1 MQYTNYVSCIAF
13 HVLNTRTSWLST
25 PRTHLMD
32 LLQSLTSSLLS
43 PMVLAFV
50 LGIVAT
56 LVRSDLKFPEELYVA
71 LTIYLLFAIGMKG
84 GMKLE
89 GMSISVVGLPLASA
103 VLLSVAIPV
112 WSFFILRRL
121 VQLDATNAAAIAAH
135 YGSVSAV
142 TFSAVIAFL
151 ENSRVAVEGFAP
163 ALLAV
168 MEAPAIIVAVYLAM
182 KQDGAGGSAES
193 GEFKRLLHDLLA
205 GKGIILLLGGLIIG
219 FVSGHKGFE
228 QVAPLFDAPFKG
240 ILTLFLLEVG
250 LVTGRRL
257 RDLKSAGW
265 RLVAFAVAMP
275 VAHGMIGAA
284 LGKLSG
290 LSMGGCTVLATLAAS
305 ASYIA
310 APAAV
315 RIALP
320 QASPALYL
328 TSSLALTFP
337 FNVTLGIPLY
347 HAFATFLHQA

>member
-1 MQYTNYVSCIAF
+1 
-13 HVLNTRTSWLST
+13 
-25 PRTHLMD
+25 MD
-32 LLQSLTSSLLS
+32 LLPSLGSSLLS

-50 LGIVAT
+50 LGIIAT
-56 LVRSDLKFPEELYVA
+56 LVRSDLKFPEEVYVA
-71 LTIYLLFAIGMKG
+71 LTVYLLFAIGMKG
-84 GMKLE
+84 GTKLE
-89 GMSISVVGLPLASA
+89 GMSLSVVGLPLAAA

-112 WSFFILRRL
+112 WCFFILRGFVR
-121 VQLDATNAAAIAAH
+121 LDAINAAAISAH

-151 ENSRVAVEGFAP
+151 ESSKVSVEGFAP

-168 MEAPAIIVAVYLAM
+168 MEAPAIIIAVYLASS
-182 KQDGAGGSAES
+182 QRQGVASAS
-193 GEFKRLLHDLLA
+193 PGDFKRLLHDLLA
-205 GKGIILLLGGLIIG
+205 GKGIILLLGGLVIG
-219 FVSGHKGFE
+219 LLSGQKGFD
-228 QVAPLFDAPFKG
+228 QVAPFFDAPFKG
-240 ILTLFLLEVG
+240 VLVLFLLEVG

-265 RLVAFAVAMP
+265 RLVAFALMMP
-275 VAHGMIGAA
+275 VAHGFIGACF
-284 LGKLSG
+284 GKWSG
-290 LSMGGCTVLATLAAS
+290 LGIGGTTVLATLAAS

-315 RIALP
+315 RISLP

-347 HAFATFLHQA
+347 HTFARLLHHA

>member
-1 MQYTNYVSCIAF
+1 
-13 HVLNTRTSWLST
+13 
-25 PRTHLMD
+25 MD
-32 LLQSLTSSLLS
+32 LLHSLTSSLLS

-50 LGIVAT
+50 LGIIAT
-56 LVRSDLKFPEELYVA
+56 LVKSDLKFPEALYVA
-71 LTIYLLFAIGMKG
+71 LTIYLLFAIGLKG

-89 GMSISVVGLPLASA
+89 GMSLSEVGLPLTAA
-103 VLLSVAIPV
+103 VLLSMAIPA
-112 WSFFILRRL
+112 WSFFILRGAVR
-121 VQLDATNAAAIAAH
+121 LDAVNAAAISAH

-151 ENSRVAVEGFAP
+151 ENAKTTVEGFAP

-182 KQDGAGGSAES
+182 KQTGGSDPAQR
-193 GEFKRLLHDLLA
+193 GNFKKLLHDLLA
-205 GKGIILLLGGLIIG
+205 GKGIILLLGGLTIG
-219 FVSGHKGFE
+219 LVSGHKGFD
-228 QVAPLFDAPFKG
+228 QVAPFFDAPFKG
-240 ILTLFLLEVG
+240 VLVLFLLEVG

-265 RLVAFAVAMP
+265 RLVAFAFIMP
-275 VAHGMIGAA
+275 VIHGFIGAW
-284 LGKLSG
+284 LGKLCG
-290 LSMGGCTVLATLAAS
+290 LGVGGTTVLATLAAS

-347 HAFATFLHQA
+347 HTFAHFLHHA

>member
-1 MQYTNYVSCIAF
+1 
-13 HVLNTRTSWLST
+13 
-25 PRTHLMD
+25 MD
-32 LLQSLTSSLLS
+32 LIQSLTSSLLS
-43 PMVLAFV
+43 PMVLAFA

-89 GMSISVVGLPLASA
+89 GMRLSVVGLPLASA

-112 WSFFILRRL
+112 WSFFILRGA
-121 VQLDATNAAAIAAH
+121 VKLDAINAAAIAAH

-151 ENSRVAVEGFAP
+151 ENSKVAVEGFAP

-182 KQDGAGGSAES
+182 KQGAAGSAQS
-193 GEFKRLLHDLLA
+193 GDFKRLLHDLLA
-205 GKGIILLLGGLIIG
+205 GRGIILLLGGLVIG

-228 QVAPLFDAPFKG
+228 QVAPFFDAPFKG
-240 ILTLFLLEVG
+240 VLALFLLEVG

-265 RLVAFAVAMP
+265 RLVAFALIMP
-275 VAHGMIGAA
+275 VIHGFIGAF

-290 LSMGGCTVLATLAAS
+290 LGIGGSTVLATLAAS

-347 HAFATFLHQA
+347 HTFARILHHA

>member
-1 MQYTNYVSCIAF
+1 
-13 HVLNTRTSWLST
+13 
-25 PRTHLMD
+25 
-32 LLQSLTSSLLS
+32 
-43 PMVLAFV
+43 MVLAFV
-50 LGIVAT
+50 LGIIAT
-56 LVRSDLKFPEELYVA
+56 LVKSDLKFPEELYVA

-89 GMSISVVGLPLASA
+89 GMSLSVVGLPLAAA
-103 VLLSVAIPV
+103 VFLSVVIPL
-112 WSFFILRRL
+112 WSFFVLRGL
-121 VQLDATNAAAIAAH
+121 VKLDVINSAAVAAH

-142 TFSAVIAFL
+142 TFSAVLAFL
-151 ENSRVAVEGFAP
+151 ENSKVAVEGFAP

-168 MEAPAIIVAVYLAM
+168 MEAPAIIIAVFLAM
-182 KQDGAGGSAES
+182 KMNGGGGATQPGD
-193 GEFKRLLHDLLA
+193 FKRLLHDLLA
-205 GKGIILLLGGLIIG
+205 GKGIILLLGGLAIG

-228 QVAPLFDAPFKG
+228 QVAPFFDAPFKG
-240 ILTLFLLEVG
+240 VLVLFLLEVG

-257 RDLKSAGW
+257 RDMKSAGW
-265 RLVAFAVAMP
+265 RLVAFALVMP
-275 VAHGMIGAA
+275 VIHGFIGAL
-284 LGKLSG
+284 LGKWCG
-290 LSMGGCTVLATLAAS
+290 LSVGGTTVLATLAAS

-347 HAFATFLHQA
+347 HTFAKILH